1 MKDEEIQEMGGM
13 QQPQPTQQPIIS
25 VGQPQR
31 QQQMMMPM
39 PTICVLPIN
48 GGPDSEPADVSEWLP
63 DAGGDGAW
71 SARTGSGPML
81 MRGNVL

>member
-39 PTICVLPIN
+39 PPICVLPIN
-48 GGPDSEPADVSEWLP
+48 GGPDSEPADVSVSRHCP
-63 DAGGDGAW
+63 
-71 SARTGSGPML
+71 RQ
-81 MRGNVL
+81 

>member
-1 MKDEEIQEMGGM
+1 M

-39 PTICVLPIN
+39 PPICVLPIN
-48 GGPDSEPADVSEWLP
+48 GGPDSEPADVSVSRHCP
-63 DAGGDGAW
+63 
-71 SARTGSGPML
+71 RQ
-81 MRGNVL
+81 